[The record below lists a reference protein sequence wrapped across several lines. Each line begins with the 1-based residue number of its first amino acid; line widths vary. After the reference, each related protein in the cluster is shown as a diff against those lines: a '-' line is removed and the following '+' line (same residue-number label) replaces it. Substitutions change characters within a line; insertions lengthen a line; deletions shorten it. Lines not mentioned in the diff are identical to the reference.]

1 MSQTAVP
8 PGGAPAGAAPA
19 GAAPAELPKVAA
31 GLAGGS
37 PQQSRVRRWL
47 AGEWG
52 AALRHCLL
60 VYACVRGALFLL
72 GLLTVALIPAQRS
85 VSAPGWPAPVA
96 RPGWHNAVTA
106 WERADALWF
115 LKIAS
120 SGYTE
125 SDGSP
130 AFFPMFPMLVHGV
143 GVLTGG
149 RWLLAGFLVSNLALL
164 VGLVVLYRLT
174 AETFDDRTARR
185 TVLYLCLFPTAFF
198 LFSPFSESVFLAFTV
213 GCLYAARHRL
223 WPLAGALG
231 AGAALTRQ
239 VGIALCLVLVVEAVH
254 QSLEDRRAGS
264 LRRLTLLGRLVAS
277 AGPAIGTA
285 GYLGYWQWRAGDWHV
300 PFSAQSKGWD
310 RDLSFPPQT
319 LLRAAEKGTENI
331 GSYPEGYFTVDL
343 LLVLVALAAAVWVLL
358 RARPVFGTYVLVS
371 LVFPLM
377 FVFAGRPLMAVPRFL
392 VVVFPLFW
400 ALARFSDRWRAHD
413 LVVGLSAAGLSLL
426 GALAVSWLPIF

>member
-8 PGGAPAGAAPA
+8 AGSAPAGAPSA
-19 GAAPAELPKVAA
+19 GVPEVGPEVA
-31 GLAGGS
+31 GVAGGS
-37 PQQSRVRRWL
+37 ARPGAVRRWL
-47 AGEWG
+47 AGDWG
-52 AALRHCLL
+52 LALRHCLL
-60 VYACVRGALFLL
+60 VYGCVRAALFLL
-72 GLLTVALIPAQRS
+72 GLLSVSLIPAQRS
-85 VSAPGWPAPVA
+85 VSVPGWPAPVA
-96 RPGWHNAVTA
+96 GPGWHNAVTA

-120 SGYTE
+120 SGYAE

-164 VGLVVLYRLT
+164 IGLMVLYRLT

-213 GCLYAARHRL
+213 GCLYAARHRS
-223 WPLAGALG
+223 WALAGVLG

-239 VGIALCLVLVVEAVH
+239 VGITLCLVLVVEAVH
-254 QSLEDRRAGS
+254 QSLEDRRSGS
-264 LRRLTLLGRLVAS
+264 LRRRSVLVRLLAS
-277 AGPAIGTA
+277 AGPAAGTA

-319 LLRAAEKGTENI
+319 LLRAAEKGTESI

-343 LLVLVALAAAVWVLL
+343 LLVLVALAAAAWVLL
-358 RARPVFGTYVLVS
+358 RGRPVFGTYVLVS

-377 FVFAGRPLMAVPRFL
+377 FVFAGRPLMAVPRYL

-400 ALARFSDRWRAHD
+400 ALARFSGRWRAHD
-413 LVVGLSAAGLSLL
+413 LVVGMSAAGLSLL